1 VAGAFAEEFA
11 QPSYKWIGERRFVE
25 NLQGWRISI
34 FPGGIGFSFYNYSND
49 KELRVRLNVKREDGV
64 RELYLSD
71 AYYCGE
77 WGGPWQKWQTH
88 RLPLFPYEG
97 LHGRAE
103 YVTFSYSI
111 WKDESVIP
119 SRYEYRFATLV
130 DFYRGFVSIDDFH
143 DPAFKS
149 DNDESPLPRSANSL
163 QEAYDRLNLLHD
175 SHHMT
180 PAFTRGDTSRPE
192 HPVHAIHMAVDR
204 VIERKREDPSGS
216 HHIRCAV
223 FDFDNGDVANHLVHA
238 KRNGVEV
245 ECIGDWERVSSMNA
259 SENIAKLRRAA
270 IPVYGVV
277 RNDPSAGHGD
287 IASMHTKFMLFDND
301 VVLSAS
307 YNLHFHLWGGNWENS
322 MTYHSKDASLLYAAV
337 WDALKHGR
345 KIRLSIDPS
354 SRYNLYYSFGAYQ
367 WRDRNI
373 RPQDAIVA
381 EIESAQRLILVCMF
395 DLARLKGAL
404 PGAAGETDVIEALIR
419 ARDRGVRVRIMLN
432 GIMGHSGPEPE
443 PWDKEFPRPL
453 KEPMQR
459 LKDAWMEVFYV
470 HYWDSIRSPLHHKF
484 AVMDETTVITGS
496 YNWYEASTRSDEV
509 LSVVRDE
516 RIAHAFLDE
525 AELMLRSFRIGR
537 G

>member
-1 VAGAFAEEFA
+1 
-11 QPSYKWIGERRFVE
+11 
-25 NLQGWRISI
+25 
-34 FPGGIGFSFYNYSND
+34 
-49 KELRVRLNVKREDGV
+49 
-64 RELYLSD
+64 
-71 AYYCGE
+71 
-77 WGGPWQKWQTH
+77 
-88 RLPLFPYEG
+88 
-97 LHGRAE
+97 
-103 YVTFSYSI
+103 
-111 WKDESVIP
+111 
-119 SRYEYRFATLV
+119 
-130 DFYRGFVSIDDFH
+130 
-143 DPAFKS
+143 
-149 DNDESPLPRSANSL
+149 
-163 QEAYDRLNLLHD
+163 
-175 SHHMT
+175 M
-180 PAFTRGDTSRPE
+180 
-192 HPVHAIHMAVDR
+192 
-204 VIERKREDPSGS
+204 
-216 HHIRCAV
+216 
-223 FDFDNGDVANHLVHA
+223 
-238 KRNGVEV
+238 
-245 ECIGDWERVSSMNA
+245 
-259 SENIAKLRRAA
+259 RRAA

-277 RNDPSAGHGD
+277 RNEPSAGHGD

-322 MTYHSKDASLLYAAV
+322 MTYHSRDASLLYAAV
-337 WDALKHGR
+337 WEALRHGR

-381 EIESAQRLILVCMF
+381 EIESAQRSILVCMF

-516 RIAHAFLDE
+516 RIAHAFPRRGRADAADLQDRAGLARRSPTCAGIGVGERAVRADMQVRTVGMKDRDLGALFAAWPRTYGKVLSSANPAQIASPPHAIVFPRRGKRSLIPPCAHPFAAGSMSRRTIGAQRPLHRHKPAE
-525 AELMLRSFRIGR
+525 APPSASLRSGLAKKQDRKCAQQQLYERPLHPVKPPAGTLGPGITTRPG
-537 G
+537 GVSLGCGAV

>member
-1 VAGAFAEEFA
+1 MAEAFAEEFA

-25 NLQGWRISI
+25 NLQGWRISM
-34 FPGGIGFSFYNYSND
+34 FPGGIGFSFHNYSND
-49 KELRVRLNVKREDGV
+49 KELRVRLRVKREDGV

-88 RLPLFPYEG
+88 RLPLFPYES

-111 WKDESVIP
+111 WRDECVVP

-143 DPAFKS
+143 DPSFKT
-149 DNDESPLPRSANSL
+149 DNDESPFPRSTGSL

-192 HPVHAIHMAVDR
+192 HPVHAIHMAVHR
-204 VIERKREDPSGS
+204 VIERKREDPSES

-223 FDFDNGDVANHLVHA
+223 FDFDNSDVANHLVHA

-259 SENIAKLRRAA
+259 SENIASLRRAA

-277 RNDPSAGHGD
+277 RNEPSARHGD

-322 MTYHSKDASLLYAAV
+322 MTYHSRDASLLYAAI
-337 WDALKHGR
+337 WEALRHGR

-381 EIESAQRLILVCMF
+381 EIESAQRSILVCMF
-395 DLARLKGAL
+395 DLARLKGAS
-404 PGAAGETDVIEALIR
+404 PGAAEETDVIEALIR

-432 GIMGHSGPEPE
+432 GIMAHSGPEPE

-525 AELMLRSFRIGR
+525 AELMLRSFRIER
-537 G
+537 S